1 MSGADKLADSTDLP
15 KSAAIIGAGTM
26 GVGVAECF
34 SVAGIKV
41 VIADASPELSQE
53 ALTRLAQRVAGH
65 VDAGLLESSAI
76 EKGRDGKSGKG
87 HRGGGS
93 RSRSGF

>member
-1 MSGADKLADSTDLP
+1 MSGPDKLADLTDLP

-34 SVAGIKV
+34 SVAGIEV

-53 ALTRLAQRVAGH
+53 ALTRLAQRVRGH
-65 VDAGLLESSAI
+65 VDAGLLEASAV
-76 EKGRDGKSGKG
+76 EKAATVKAARDIAAA
-87 HRGGGS
+87 RR
-93 RSRSGF
+93 RSRPGF